1 MTSTGEAAR
10 SRRSDH
16 RRRVQALVR
25 PHRWRV
31 AALAAASYVGGTSEA
46 VFLLLA
52 ARLALAVTRDEP
64 RLALWGAA
72 SIGIGGAIALA
83 AGLLL
88 LRLVANAAVVTL
100 STGLAQAVLT
110 TTRGRLSAAY
120 LNASWSLQQ
129 NEPSGS
135 LQTLSSYADGAV
147 RVVNAFSASITAG
160 LSLLSLLVVA
170 TSVDP
175 LATLVIVTTL
185 GLLGRL
191 MTPLRTRIRRR
202 STSDTRANT
211 TFNETLSELST
222 LGLEMQTFGVRDRFA
237 RRIDALSG
245 RHAAAA
251 RRTSAMQG
259 MLTPVYTT
267 LAYGGVLGG
276 LAVFAATGAGK
287 ISAIGPVML
296 LLLRSLAYGQQLQT
310 SAGSLMAFLPPLE
323 RVQDAIARYDAARAS
338 DGDTVVERIGA
349 IEAREV
355 SYAYPDGRTVLAD
368 VSFRLRAGEVVGIIG
383 PSGSGKSTLV
393 QLLLGLR
400 EPSTGEITVDGIA
413 LQDVNR
419 GAWSTRVAFVAQE
432 PRLITGT
439 VADNIRFFRDDIGDE
454 ALVRAANLAN
464 LQADIARMPDG
475 FASFLGERGT
485 NLSGGQRQRLSIA
498 RALAGSPQALFL
510 DEPTSA
516 LDAHS
521 EALIRSTLHDLRGKV
536 LTVVIAHRMSTLE
549 VCDRILVVESGR
561 LTAIGTPADVAASSA
576 FYRHALDVAHG

>member
-1 MTSTGEAAR
+1 MTSAGGAAR

-31 AALAAASYVGGTSEA
+31 AALAAASYAGGTSEA

-88 LRLVANAAVVTL
+88 LRLVANAVVVTL

-400 EPSTGEITVDGIA
+400 EPSHGEIAVDGIT

-419 GAWSTRVAFVAQE
+419 GAWSARVAFVAQE

-454 ALVRAANLAN
+454 ALVRAAHLAN